1 MKQIIIS
8 DLTSLFIAWCIF
20 NALIIYAGV
29 DLQIAFGSSTAA
41 ALAVLVVQIV
51 SWINKGAQK

>member
-41 ALAVLVVQIV
+41 ALAVLVQIV